1 MEYKSV
7 DYGDSNR
14 PPDRRFRIKPRKG
27 FRVSKIWENHH
38 EIKRRILLGQKNTII
53 AEALGC
59 SVATVS
65 NVRNSPII
73 QDELAVMRGA
83 RDAYTV
89 DIARDIQEFAPKALD
104 LLKDLILGK
113 GPGENASIA
122 LRGRYASNWL
132 DRAGYSPVRKEQK
145 ISTHLTA
152 EEIEGIKER
161 AFKAM
166 NQNVVEAEY
175 TDNSIN

>member
-1 MEYKSV
+1 MEYKGV
-7 DYGDSNR
+7 DYSDSFR
-14 PPDRRFRIKPRKG
+14 RPDRRFRVKPRGG
-27 FRVSKIWENHH
+27 FKVSKIWENHH
-38 EIKRRILLGQKNTII
+38 EIKRRVLLGQKNTVI

-65 NVRNSPII
+65 NVRNSPVV
-73 QDELAVMRGA
+73 QDELAIMRGA

-122 LRGRYASNWL
+122 LRGKYASNWL
-132 DRAGYSPVRKEQK
+132 DRAGYAPIRKEQR

-152 EEIEGIKER
+152 EEIQGIKER
-161 AFKAM
+161 AQSVMADK
-166 NQNVVEAEY
+166 VVDAEY